1 MPTILLRS
9 ALLAVLSV
17 TGLLPQPTPASRHLA
32 VCGRALCG
40 ADGSPFSWRGVTGF
54 GLVDLVADDREAEAR
69 LFMAWAARTGFTVVR
84 VLAMNHGWMDLSPAD
99 GRRAL
104 PRTLALAREHGLH
117 VQVVALAGTDTPAF
131 GSDVFLQQQVQA
143 VATLCAA
150 ADNCVLELANE
161 PYHSSQ
167 AALDDPVRMRRLQRE
182 VPSKVPVAWGAARNH
197 RSDQMSGGGFVVAH
211 LARGGTRWERVGRVP
226 DLADLSRRTGKFVV
240 DSEPIGAAETPQ
252 ASRRDNEPGAFFAQG
267 LLTRMHGVG
276 ATFHC
281 EDCLTARVPAPVQQR
296 CAEAFVAGATLPSP
310 AKLTA
315 VSAGDPDAPLAQP
328 ASGGTVRTFV
338 ATGPSEGIVLV
349 LGASTPV
356 RPAWRDGWKAATS
369 VSQWNQVQ
377 AWRLVKAR

>member
-69 LFMAWAARTGFTVVR
+69 LFMTWAARTGFTVVR

-143 VATLCAA
+143 VATL
-150 ADNCVLELANE
+150 
-161 PYHSSQ
+161 
-167 AALDDPVRMRRLQRE
+167 
-182 VPSKVPVAWGAARNH
+182 
-197 RSDQMSGGGFVVAH
+197 
-211 LARGGTRWERVGRVP
+211 
-226 DLADLSRRTGKFVV
+226 
-240 DSEPIGAAETPQ
+240 
-252 ASRRDNEPGAFFAQG
+252 
-267 LLTRMHGVG
+267 
-276 ATFHC
+276 
-281 EDCLTARVPAPVQQR
+281 
-296 CAEAFVAGATLPSP
+296 
-310 AKLTA
+310 
-315 VSAGDPDAPLAQP
+315 
-328 ASGGTVRTFV
+328 
-338 ATGPSEGIVLV
+338 
-349 LGASTPV
+349 
-356 RPAWRDGWKAATS
+356 
-369 VSQWNQVQ
+369 
-377 AWRLVKAR
+377 